1 MFGKKFW
8 ATVFRRPYVEIVSEK
23 FTKDEGFELKLDW
36 NSRFITELGKSGI
49 EADSEEEMVQ
59 IWLQSLMRQQDI
71 DEYEESLLAFAETQQ
86 RQTAH
91 EQQEA

>member
-8 ATVFRRPYVEIVSEK
+8 ATVFRRPYVEIISEN
-23 FTKDEGFELKLDW
+23 FTPADGFELKLDW
-36 NSRFITELGKSGI
+36 NGRFITELGKAGI

-71 DEYEESLLAFAETQQ
+71 DEYEEGLMILAEAQQ
-86 RQTAH
+86 KQSAR
-91 EQQEA
+91 ENNEL